1 MSFVRSGFGGRA
13 HGPKETQMTKPVT
26 PEETRQVLGPLDD
39 DIVCAIIDTGA
50 TFAEVTEAY
59 AWLTMD
65 DPLAKQLR
73 HGIEGRVAALCDLL
87 APQFEGEDERRGA
100 VH

>member
-1 MSFVRSGFGGRA
+1 MGKIVNA
-13 HGPKETQMTKPVT
+13 
-26 PEETRQVLGPLDD
+26 EEARQILGPLDD
-39 DIVCAIIDTGA
+39 DLVCAIIDTGA
-50 TFAEVTEAY
+50 TLAEVTEAY

-73 HGIEGRVAALCDLL
+73 HGIEGRVAAVCELL
-87 APQFEGEDERRGA
+87 APQFEHEDERRGS